1 MSIESSPPASSPKM
15 LGAVDNANS
24 KTKGKLKPDDETAA
38 VAGGG
43 FLALMTALEPATE
56 LSTEQGTS
64 GSDPQPGP
72 VLAGLKPEPPDV
84 LTGLT
89 PEPVALSAA
98 GLPNELAMLLAQ
110 AGAGPA
116 GVTEPAVVDLPV
128 SDAPSESPL
137 LAPSVSV
144 ASATPAVDSAQT
156 LPALDALAPG
166 VVAAAVLTTA
176 RTDQAPPAR
185 AVARASGLAVDKGKG
200 EPALA
205 AGAAPLSGN
214 PEDAQQSVSA
224 MQEQAQSAAASPG
237 KARSGG
243 FQSGLATAVSDVR
256 GLPQAGRLDLAARE
270 PALLGVPLTGEIGD
284 TLLRPAQR
292 LANKFSGLAASAGV
306 EGAWGHQAL
315 LSGSRVSASATLAS
329 TPTQSLES
337 MVADTVSYWTTQGVQ
352 NAELKLDGFGD
363 EAVAVRISLKGD
375 QAHIGFRTDQPEI
388 RQMLEGALAHLKEV
402 LKSEGLVLA
411 GVSVG
416 SSGQNGAGAQ
426 EQRDRADSRQSGQA
440 SLITPDAGPVPERRR
455 INPAVGR
462 ALDMFV

>member
-1 MSIESSPPASSPKM
+1 MSIESSPAASSPKM
-15 LGAVDNANS
+15 LGAVENANS
-24 KTKGKLKPDDETAA
+24 NSKIKAKLKPDDETTA

-56 LSTEQGTS
+56 LSKELGAP
-64 GSDPQPGP
+64 GADPQPGP
-72 VLAGLKPEPPDV
+72 VLAGLTPEPSDV
-84 LTGLT
+84 LTRLT
-89 PEPVALSAA
+89 PEPVALSTA

-110 AGAGPA
+110 AGAGLA
-116 GVTEPAVVDLPV
+116 GGTEPVIA
-128 SDAPSESPL
+128 DAPVLDEPSGSPM
-137 LAPSVSV
+137 LAPS
-144 ASATPAVDSAQT
+144 ASAAVSPAALAVDSAQV
-156 LPALDALAPG
+156 LPAPDALAPG
-166 VVAAAVLTTA
+166 AAPFGSIAAAVLTTA
-176 RTDQAPPAR
+176 RADQAPPAR
-185 AVARASGLAVDKGKG
+185 
-200 EPALA
+200 
-205 AGAAPLSGN
+205 AAPLSGN
-214 PEDAQQSVSA
+214 PEDAKQSVSA
-224 MQEQAQSAAASPG
+224 LQEQAAQSAAASPG
-237 KARSGG
+237 KAGSGG
-243 FQSGLATAVSDVR
+243 FQSGLATAVSGAR

-270 PALLGVPLTGEIGD
+270 PALSGVPLTVEIGD
-284 TLLRPAQR
+284 TLLKPAQR

-315 LSGSRVSASATLAS
+315 LAGSRVSASAALAS
-329 TPTQSLES
+329 TQTQSLES

-440 SLITPDAGPVPERRR
+440 SLITPDDGPVPGRQR